1 MRATALLAVLLI
13 VGILALA
20 AVLDDVLYRRAER
33 YYQAGD
39 FERASLWS
47 ERALRL
53 NSSHA
58 PARALF
64 TEVQFILGQGKA
76 PATTGEYDKYVT
88 CDLGVGVHAQ
98 TLVDIDHALARAYG
112 TDDTALATLECR
124 KVLEYVKWL
133 PDSAELRA
141 QRDRARAYLECV
153 SGSAASAR

>member
-20 AVLDDVLYRRAER
+20 AGLTDVLYRRAER
-33 YYQAGD
+33 LYQAGD
-39 FERASLWS
+39 FERASLWC
-47 ERALRL
+47 ERALKM
-53 NSSHA
+53 NPSHA

-76 PATTGEYDKYVT
+76 TATTGEYDKYMI

-98 TLVDIDHALARAYG
+98 TLVEIDHALARAYR
-112 TDDTALATLECR
+112 TDDTAQAALECR

-153 SGSAASAR
+153 SGSEASAR